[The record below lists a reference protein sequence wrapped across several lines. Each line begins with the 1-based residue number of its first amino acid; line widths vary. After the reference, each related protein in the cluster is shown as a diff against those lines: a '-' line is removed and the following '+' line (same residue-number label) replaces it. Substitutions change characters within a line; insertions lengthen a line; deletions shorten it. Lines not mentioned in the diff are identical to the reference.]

1 MWQIGP
7 NLVADLEKRVLNINR
22 VPLVH
27 YESVGELITAQL
39 LLHHIIN
46 PKYSNNNYYRLIE
59 VVTGSMTKKTKQS
72 DALKTFLNVI
82 SLQNGSLSFNV
93 VFVTQTPL

>member
-1 MWQIGP
+1 MSEIGP

-46 PKYSNNNYYRLIE
+46 PKYSNNNYKQLIE
-59 VVTGSMTKKTKQS
+59 VLTGSMTKKTEQS
-72 DALKTFLNVI
+72 RCLKTFLKVY
-82 SLQNGSLSFNV
+82 SL
-93 VFVTQTPL
+93 